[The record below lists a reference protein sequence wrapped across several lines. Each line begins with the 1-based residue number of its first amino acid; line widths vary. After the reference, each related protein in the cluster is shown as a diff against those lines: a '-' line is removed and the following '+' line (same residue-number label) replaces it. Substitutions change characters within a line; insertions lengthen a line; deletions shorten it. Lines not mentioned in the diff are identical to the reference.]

1 MEMVGSGLMSLM
13 QQRVAFAAGYETPAM
28 IGVVV
33 SQVLD
38 HRLQHPL
45 GNLRAG
51 GTVQINDRAPL

>member
-1 MEMVGSGLMSLM
+1 LMSLM